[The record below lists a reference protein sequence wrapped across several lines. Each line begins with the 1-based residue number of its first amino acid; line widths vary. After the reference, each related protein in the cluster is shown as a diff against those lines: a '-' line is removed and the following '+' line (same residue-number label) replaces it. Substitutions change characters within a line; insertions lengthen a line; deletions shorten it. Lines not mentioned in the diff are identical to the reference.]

1 MTMDAAYIAP
11 TNTDTSSTQMPAT
24 TTQTTKTSV
33 QPTIASTKAVETSK
47 VTQIVHDVK
56 STTIPETEI
65 EQEVNAD
72 GAFHVSW
79 MIWTI
84 SACVLCWG
92 FCCVIF
98 AIKKKRKQKKGAVD
112 FKGVG
117 NCVAYGIADNPDEDD
132 VNLTMVQMNNFA
144 YGAGTI
150 GSATGT
156 GTKGKGEII
165 AMNDSDASSEDEDVV
180 SHAVIDG
187 TEGNHDVTLNDDDDA
202 GQFLDDDDSDENN
215 ELYTVP
221 TKKGGHQKKKSWVK
235 F

>member
-1 MTMDAAYIAP
+1 MGAMDAAYVAP
-11 TNTDTSSTQMPAT
+11 TTTATSSTQMPT
-24 TTQTTKTSV
+24 TTTSK
-33 QPTIASTKAVETSK
+33 PTITSTKAVETSK

-56 STTIPETEI
+56 STTNPETEI

-92 FCCVIF
+92 FCCIIF

-187 TEGNHDVTLNDDDDA
+187 TEGNHDVTLNDNDDA
-202 GQFLDDDDSDENN
+202 GQFLDDDSDENN
-215 ELYTVP
+215 ELYAGKTP
-221 TKKGGHQKKKSWVK
+221 TKPVHEKNKSWVK